1 MRSLYSRI
9 VLTGVSTLLISLL
22 AFVVISATVGQA
34 RSRANILHTI
44 GLELAWAQDAYQ
56 REGRDGLA
64 RALETMDHWFDSKH
78 YFLDADGRDLLTGED
93 RGAMIP
99 RREKLSALAQNI
111 RRVLFYLTG
120 AEITGAVASDDGQ
133 YQFIF
138 VSKPW
143 LSVQPQLPYHL
154 GLLVVM
160 SIIYS
165 FAAMRIASSLRAIAT
180 TAERFG
186 QGDWGAR
193 VQRICRADEI
203 GNLGRT
209 FNAMAERIR
218 ALIVSERRLLQDV
231 SHELRSPL
239 ARLAFAAELTRT
251 ADDRDAAADEMKK
264 HITCLAD
271 LVSSLL
277 QVTRMEGDPSTR
289 KSEEVVLGDIV
300 EEIAETCALHANER
314 TCQLRI
320 RGSSSQSV
328 VGDRRLIT
336 RALDNVVRNAIQF
349 SPVGSQVDISL
360 RDDGEQVIVEVEDQG
375 SGVPEAMLSRIFEP
389 FFKVDDVRQAA
400 TGGVGLGLAIVQRI
414 VQVHN
419 GWISA
424 TNTTPG
430 LRVTIGFPSTGQRQ
444 HARLTAPRSAA

>member
-1 MRSLYSRI
+1 MRSLYTRI
-9 VLTGVSTLLISLL
+9 VLTGVSTLFVSLL

-34 RSRANILHTI
+34 RSRANIRHTVR
-44 GLELAWAQDAYQ
+44 LELAWAEDAYS
-56 REGRDGLA
+56 RRGPEGLA
-64 RALETMDHWFDSKH
+64 AVLGTLDQWFDSKH
-78 YFLDADGRDLLTGED
+78 YLLDATGRDLLTGED
-93 RGAMIP
+93 RSSIVPA
-99 RREKLSALAQNI
+99 REKRSALSQNI
-111 RRVLFYLTG
+111 RRLVTYLTA
-120 AEITGAVASDDGQ
+120 AENTGVAVSDDGR
-133 YQFIF
+133 YQFVS

-143 LSVQPQLPYHL
+143 LSLQPQLPYHL

-160 SIIYS
+160 SLVYS
-165 FAAMRIASSLRAIAT
+165 VAAMRIASSLRAIAL

-193 VQRICRADEI
+193 VQRVGRADEI

-239 ARLAFAAELTRT
+239 ARLAFAAELSRT
-251 ADDRDAAADEMKK
+251 AHDRDAAADEMKK
-264 HITCLAD
+264 HITCLTD

-277 QVTRMEGDPSTR
+277 QVTRMEGDPSSR
-289 KSEEVVLGDIV
+289 KSEPVALGAVVG
-300 EEIAETCALHANER
+300 EIAETCALQASER
-314 TCQLRI
+314 TCRLRL

-328 VGDRRLIT
+328 VGDRRLVA

-349 SPVGSQVDISL
+349 SPPGSEIEIAL
-360 RDDGEQVIVEVEDQG
+360 RDDVGQVIVEIQDRG
-375 SGVPEAMLSRIFEP
+375 PGVPEGMLSRIFEP

-424 TNTTPG
+424 TNTNPG
-430 LRVTIGFPSTGQRQ
+430 LRVTMGFPSGGRFRN
-444 HARLTAPRSAA
+444 ALLAAPRSAA